1 MLVATTLTHH
11 FQVTTQMVF
20 AGTLLRLP
28 AGEIEDVIRHELAD
42 NLALESEALSAPH
55 HRELRQLEPL
65 SGVGGRPTT
74 RQGERSYWDADA
86 QGNFLANLAAPQPP
100 LEQLL
105 EQARFQITCPDL
117 EVVTALIYR
126 LDKHG
131 YLPRFGR

>member
-55 HRELRQLEPL
+55 HRELRNWSDRRRRGPTHQA
-65 SGVGGRPTT
+65 SGRT
-74 RQGERSYWDADA
+74 
-86 QGNFLANLAAPQPP
+86 
-100 LEQLL
+100 
-105 EQARFQITCPDL
+105 
-117 EVVTALIYR
+117 
-126 LDKHG
+126 
-131 YLPRFGR
+131 